1 MIKVNVLES
10 VSHDRYHLHKGD
22 TIQLPNGVADILKK
36 SGFVEYD
43 SSDLLGGEPE
53 GDAKMDSEIVANK
66 MEADPKNKTIK
77 TPKAD

>member
-22 TIQLPNGVADILKK
+22 TVQLPNGVAEILKK

-43 SSDLLGGEPE
+43 SSDLVDDLVGET
-53 GDAKMDSEIVANK
+53 KMAPAVENK
-66 MEADPKNKTIK
+66 MEAEPKNKTIK

>member
-10 VSHDRYHLHKGD
+10 VSHDRYHLHKGQ
-22 TIQLPNGVADILKK
+22 TRVPLPNGIAEILKK

-43 SSDLLGGEPE
+43 SSDLVDDLVGET
-53 GDAKMDSEIVANK
+53 KMEPAVENK
-66 MEADPKNKTIK
+66 MEAEPKNKAIK

>member
-22 TIQLPNGVADILKK
+22 TVQLPRGVADILKK

-43 SSDLLGGEPE
+43 SSDLVDDLVGET
-53 GDAKMDSEIVANK
+53 KMAPAVENK
-66 MEADPKNKTIK
+66 MEAEPKNKTIK
-77 TPKAD
+77 TPKAE

>member
-22 TIQLPNGVADILKK
+22 TVRLPRGVADILKK

-43 SSDLLGGEPE
+43 SSDLVDDLVGET
-53 GDAKMDSEIVANK
+53 KMAPTVENK
-66 MEADPKNKTIK
+66 MEAEPKNKTIK
-77 TPKAD
+77 TPKAE